1 MVSDNNCHGGL
12 NSLKKVDIFFL
23 CLFFPLSPIP
33 SLSTENRAKLH
44 IVSITLFKQ
53 TLLFDF
59 VLFVLLFN
67 NISVRNL
74 ILENFSVK
82 CM

>member
-1 MVSDNNCHGGL
+1 
-12 NSLKKVDIFFL
+12 
-23 CLFFPLSPIP
+23 
-33 SLSTENRAKLH
+33 
-44 IVSITLFKQ
+44 
-53 TLLFDF
+53 LFDF

-74 ILENFSVK
+74 ILENLSVK